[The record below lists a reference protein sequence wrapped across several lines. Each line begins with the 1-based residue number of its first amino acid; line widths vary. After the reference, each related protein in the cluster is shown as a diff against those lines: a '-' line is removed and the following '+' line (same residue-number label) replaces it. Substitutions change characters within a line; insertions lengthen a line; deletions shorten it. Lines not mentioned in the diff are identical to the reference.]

1 MRKKAVMALHS
12 FYMKDPSAI
21 PDVVNHVTKAV
32 RDKDPGV
39 MIASLQLF
47 FELIKVKRTAGN
59 IDCSILFR
67 PLQNTD
73 TAVQANA
80 ASRER
85 LIFFFVSN
93 IVCYDRPRQS

>member
-21 PDVVNHVTKAV
+21 PDVVNHVTKAA

-59 IDCSILFR
+59 IDCSNFISPTSR
-67 PLQNTD
+67 HRYSC
-73 TAVQANA
+73 AGECCIERKAN
-80 ASRER
+80 
-85 LIFFFVSN
+85 IFFRLKY
-93 IVCYDRPRQS
+93 CML